1 MKQNKKLWIALF
13 LAADLLILSVSGA
26 LLLFPGLPGSLFG
39 STADVEDGVIIIS
52 DDSPLPP
59 SPRPA
64 ATAVPSPP
72 PTVSPFAALDEYA
85 TLPRYTDG
93 FELPVS
99 GATGYATATLS
110 VQSDS
115 GGTVATLRPGEA
127 FRILLMD
134 AERYLVENSQGAQGW
149 INRSGTFINLP
160 DVVPSAIYDDCCSGG
175 ALFRSSGYDLP
186 GITGQSLYETHWYN
200 ARLSEV
206 EYAMPVLYEVAVD
219 VARIQQHC
227 LENGDCLMVYQTFR
241 PYRTQMDVAAALRT
255 LANNSE
261 EVRAGFRAKG
271 YNQNWFISQGRSNHQ
286 LGLALDVS
294 LCRVTDTQ
302 LRNSGPCTY
311 LHVLAYEE
319 YEMPSPMHELSSAA
333 GVFVKA
339 IPQMNYQLAA
349 STELLDTMTD
359 GAIKLQKYF
368 MDEGF
373 TPLASEWWHFD
384 DLPVYQNV
392 RLRYGNGDYYLSGCL
407 SSAPIVMN

>member
-1 MKQNKKLWIALF
+1 MKHNKKLWIVLF
-13 LAADLLILSVSGA
+13 LATDLLLLSVSGA
-26 LLLFPGLPGSLFG
+26 LLLFPDLPGALLG
-39 STADVEDGVIIIS
+39 STDTIEDGVIIIS
-52 DDSPLPP
+52 DDTPLPP
-59 SPRPA
+59 SPKPT
-64 ATAVPSPP
+64 ATAQPSPP
-72 PTVSPFAALDEYA
+72 PTVSPFAALDEYV

-99 GATGYATATLS
+99 GATGYATAALS
-110 VQSDS
+110 IRNNS
-115 GGTVATLRPGEA
+115 GGTAATLRPGEA

-134 AERYLVENSQGAQGW
+134 GERYFVENSLGVQGW

-160 DVVPSAIYDDCCSGG
+160 DVVPSAIYDDCCSSG
-175 ALFRSSGYDLP
+175 ALFRSSGHELP

-200 ARLSEV
+200 ARLSEA

-219 VARIQQHC
+219 VARIQRHC

-241 PYRTQMDVAAALRT
+241 PFQTQMNVAAALRS
-255 LANNSE
+255 LANASA
-261 EVRAGFRAKG
+261 EVRAGFQAKG
-271 YNQNWFISQGRSNHQ
+271 YNQNWFISQGLSNHQ

-294 LCRVTDTQ
+294 LCRITETQ

-311 LHVLAYEE
+311 LHVNGYEE
-319 YEMPSPMHELSSAA
+319 YEMPCPMHELSSAA

-349 STELLDTMTD
+349 STELLDTMTE

-392 RLRYGNGDYYLSGCL
+392 RMRYGNGDFYLSGCL
-407 SSAPIVMN
+407 STAPIVMD

>member
-1 MKQNKKLWIALF
+1 MKHNKKLWSALF
-13 LAADLLILSVSGA
+13 LAADLLVLSISGA
-26 LLLFPGLPGSLFG
+26 LLLFPDLPEALFG
-39 STADVEDGVIIIS
+39 STQAIEDGVIIIS
-52 DDSPLPP
+52 DDTPLPP
-59 SPRPA
+59 SPGLA
-64 ATAVPSPP
+64 ATAVPSPQ

-85 TLPRYTDG
+85 SLPRYTDG

-99 GATGYATATLS
+99 GATGYATAALS
-110 VQSDS
+110 IRNDS

-127 FRILLMD
+127 FHILLMD
-134 AERYLVENSQGAQGW
+134 GERYLVENSLGAQGW

-160 DVVPSAIYDDCCSGG
+160 DVVPSAIYDDCCSSG
-175 ALFRSSGYDLP
+175 ALFRSSGYELP

-219 VARIQQHC
+219 VARIQRHC

-241 PYRTQMDVAAALRT
+241 PFQTQMNVAAALRN
-255 LANNSE
+255 LANGSE
-261 EVRAGFRAKG
+261 EVRAGFRARG

-311 LHVLAYEE
+311 LHVIGYEE

-384 DLPVYQNV
+384 DLPVYQNL

-407 SSAPIVMN
+407 SSAPIVMD